1 MEIDIYEEVAKVKSE
16 GREAALVT
24 LIGASGS
31 TPRGEGAKMMVL
43 EDGSTRGTIGGG
55 SIEREVTQAALEVMR
70 KGKPERYKYE
80 LKKAD
85 EGLGMIC
92 GGDVEVFIE
101 PVLQSPSLFIF
112 GAGHIAY
119 TLSKMAQMA
128 GYKVTIIDDRPGFA
142 TPERYPEA
150 EKTLTTSFG
159 SSFKELNIS
168 KWSFIVIVTY
178 GHQADEAVLEEA
190 LKTPARYIGM
200 IGSKSK
206 NQAVY
211 ANLKSRGI
219 TEEQIS
225 RVYAPIG
232 TRINAHT
239 PEEIA
244 VSILGQMIQVRRSS

>member
-178 GHQADEAVLEEA
+178 GHQADEVVLEEA

-211 ANLKSRGI
+211 DSLKSRGV